1 MAGKKS
7 TTAAAGRATRPV
19 AERTDPIRDGFTLGG
34 LGGGGEDVGKGV
46 VEAVRAGY
54 EVIGENL
61 RQGRLAAERM
71 AAGRYELSDTPEE
84 LSVLGNRLVA
94 LGREL
99 STVWFDLVGAVLRD
113 PALKDALRPLGTTVA
128 APRHAA
134 ATAKA
139 GPMLTIAFTGP
150 DRARARPVPMTVA
163 ERPASLV
170 TAGFH
175 PLRQGPPP
183 LTRVRFTSAGD
194 GEGIVAIVELPEDQ
208 PGGRY
213 TGTVCDAASGEPV
226 AAVTIEIAS

>member
-7 TTAAAGRATRPV
+7 TTAAAARATRPE

-61 RQGRLAAERM
+61 RQGRAVAERM
-71 AAGRYELSDTPEE
+71 AAGRYELSDTPAE

-113 PALKDALRPLGTTVA
+113 PGLKDALKPLGATA
-128 APRHAA
+128 APHRP
-134 ATAKA
+134 ATEAPKA
-139 GPMLTIAFTGP
+139 GPMLTIAFLGP

-183 LTRVRFTSAGD
+183 LTKVRFTTAGD
-194 GEGIVAIVELPEDQ
+194 GVGIVAIVEIPEDQ

-213 TGTVCDAASGEPV
+213 TGTVCDAGSGEPV